1 MPTGHLKLEQIHS
14 DIRSMQATAEGLR
27 LGSDNFPALHRNIR
41 RIQAVLKMLE
51 LNVCDLVDLEQR
63 TDR

>member
-1 MPTGHLKLEQIHS
+1 MPVGKLNLEQIHS
-14 DIRSMQATAEGLR
+14 DIRSMQTTAEGLR
-27 LGSDNFPALHRNIR
+27 VVSDNFPALNRNIR

-51 LNVCDLVDLEQR
+51 LDICDLVDLEQS